1 MISIASPDSPQV
13 KESIRDR
20 ALKTRSISLD
30 SLKTEENRFL
40 SSDKASQDSLNDK
53 SSTEGVILRRKS
65 FAKQKN
71 EEEPELM
78 KVFARRSL
86 KLKDEDVSQIQEAI
100 ADEQQRQRDSDKENH
115 SEKIPEKKVE
125 IVTKETKLPLAEIKK
140 SPEIIKST
148 GKEEPEVQLRR
159 SLNNNVFLAT
169 QRAASLSVPKT
180 VADFHIKK
188 QASLNERRR
197 TEQWIKKEE
206 SLEEHKVE
214 SELIVESKNEEVR
227 TETKKNFSQRRA
239 EWEKRVQQ
247 SQK

>member
-1 MISIASPDSPQV
+1 MISITSPDSPQV

-40 SSDKASQDSLNDK
+40 NSDKASQDSLNDK

-115 SEKIPEKKVE
+115 SEKIPERKVE
-125 IVTKETKLPLAEIKK
+125 IVTKDVAKLPLAEI
-140 SPEIIKST
+140 IKSA
-148 GKEEPEVQLRR
+148 GKDEPEVQLRR
-159 SLNNNVFLAT
+159 SLNNNLFLAT